1 MARRK
6 KSFKDRSPRHK
17 SFVLQITSMV
27 DMFTILLVFLLKS
40 FASSPSHITP
50 MKGLS
55 LPSSNNIKSADQA
68 LKLIVSE
75 KGIFVENQQV
85 LAFKNRQLA
94 STDLRKG
101 DSDFITPLFNEL
113 EKQGK
118 ILDRIAKDEETAR
131 KVLMQAD
138 SSMSYDILKKVMY
151 TTSLAGFPNL
161 KLATISQD

>member
-17 SFVLQITSMV
+17 PFVLQITSMV

-50 MKGLS
+50 MKGLA
-55 LPSSNNIKSADQA
+55 LPVSNNIKSADEA

-75 KGIFVENQQV
+75 KGIFVESRQV
-85 LAFKNRQLA
+85 LSFKNRKLA
-94 STDLRKG
+94 SEDLRKG

-118 ILDRIAKDEETAR
+118 LLSEISKDESISR

-138 SSMSYDILKKVMY
+138 ASMPYHILKKVMY

>member
-1 MARRK
+1 
-6 KSFKDRSPRHK
+6 
-17 SFVLQITSMV
+17 MV

-55 LPSSNNIKSADQA
+55 LPTSNNTKSADQA

-75 KGIFVENQQV
+75 AGIFIENQQV
-85 LAFKNRQLA
+85 ITFQNRKLA
-94 STDLRKG
+94 SEDLRKD
-101 DSDFITPLFNEL
+101 DSDFITPLFKEL
-113 EKQGK
+113 EKRGK
-118 ILDRIAKDEETAR
+118 ILDKIAKDEAVAR

-138 SSMSYDILKKVMY
+138 ASLSYGILKKVMY

-161 KLATISQD
+161 KLATIADE

>member
-6 KSFKDRSPRHK
+6 KFFKDRAPKHK

-50 MKGLS
+50 MKGLA
-55 LPSSNNIKSADQA
+55 LPVSNNIKSADQA
-68 LKLIVSE
+68 LKLIVSDE
-75 KGIFVENQQV
+75 GIFVESRLV
-85 LAFKNRQLA
+85 LSFKNRRVA
-94 STDLRKG
+94 SKDLRKG
-101 DSDFITPLFNEL
+101 DADFITPLFKEL

-118 ILDRIAKDEETAR
+118 LLSQISEDEAVSR

-138 SSMSYDILKKVMY
+138 ASMPYDILKKVMY

-161 KLATISQD
+161 KLATLSED